1 MPPRPPGGGRR
12 TFEEKVAEDYA
23 YMRRR
28 MGVLAQRSVARQEL
42 LDAAE
47 RDLQAA
53 AEQAAKQ
60 LAEAEQRSQQR
71 QQGEQ
76 QQPGGEQQQ
85 RRHDKA
91 PG

>member
-42 LDAAE
+42 LGAE
-47 RDLQAA
+47 GSSGQGMQCNLLEGRQGMPVHR
-53 AEQAAKQ
+53 
-60 LAEAEQRSQQR
+60 LAPASASSSASC
-71 QQGEQ
+71 
-76 QQPGGEQQQ
+76 
-85 RRHDKA
+85 A
-91 PG
+91 P